1 MNSAERGIEFTDQ
14 ILKRRGQ
21 RRPPPDQNVIM
32 AGAQRRGRG
41 LPCSRQSD
49 DFPQSAADPVSL
61 HGVAHLFRHRK
72 ADARRAVVFPP
83 PRLQHECAAG
93 RTQAGRDGAKL
104 APAFQPLHGKD
115 TNAAAAPITRSAAY
129 ARACAARPKPS
140 GRPW

>member
-1 MNSAERGIEFTDQ
+1 MDSEKCGIEFTDQ
-14 ILKRRGQ
+14 IPKRRGQ
-21 RRPPPDQNVIM
+21 RRPPPDQNVIV
-32 AGAQRRGRG
+32 AGAQRRSRG
-41 LPCSRQSD
+41 LSRSRQSD

-72 ADARRAVVFPP
+72 ADARRAFVLPP
-83 PRLQHECAAG
+83 PRLQHECVAG
-93 RTQAGRDGAKL
+93 RAQAGRDGAKL